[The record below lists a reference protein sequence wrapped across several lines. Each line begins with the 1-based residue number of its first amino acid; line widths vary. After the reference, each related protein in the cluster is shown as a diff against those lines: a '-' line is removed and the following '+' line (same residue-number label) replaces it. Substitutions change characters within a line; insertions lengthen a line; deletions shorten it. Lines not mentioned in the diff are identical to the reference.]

1 MKSYRTAGKPVAAQ
15 PALPPKEEVAE
26 RSSVPGETRAKPLP
40 LAAVLEAQSMLPSQ
54 PRALALLASE
64 LLRPQPH
71 MRSLSQLF
79 SMDPVLAARLLA
91 MANGPAHL
99 MRQRVHSIPE
109 ALVVLSPMQL
119 RQLLHKARPGVDR
132 PSASGWQLA
141 SFWRYSLDTA
151 RLARA
156 LAMSVQCNASA
167 AYALGLVHGLGELLL
182 QQADPGTA
190 TRLAELLEP
199 LHPRRPLVEMQLMGY
214 CSAQICAHLAKQWS
228 LPTVLAEALQYMHQP
243 LQQPVFEP
251 LTGVLHLAMWR
262 AGTRA
267 LGWSERQL
275 AVSFPAEVGLALGMD
290 IDMVLRQASVDW
302 HAGGEPDVIF

>member
-1 MKSYRTAGKPVAAQ
+1 MHWGWSMAWVSCCCSRQ
-15 PALPPKEEVAE
+15 
-26 RSSVPGETRAKPLP
+26 TR
-40 LAAVLEAQSMLPSQ
+40 
-54 PRALALLASE
+54 
-64 LLRPQPH
+64 
-71 MRSLSQLF
+71 
-79 SMDPVLAARLLA
+79 
-91 MANGPAHL
+91 
-99 MRQRVHSIPE
+99 
-109 ALVVLSPMQL
+109 
-119 RQLLHKARPGVDR
+119 
-132 PSASGWQLA
+132 
-141 SFWRYSLDTA
+141 
-151 RLARA
+151 
-156 LAMSVQCNASA
+156 
-167 AYALGLVHGLGELLL
+167 
-182 QQADPGTA
+182 TA

-302 HAGGEPDVIF
+302 HAGGEPDVIFRPFQRWRLDDGVRACLGDR